1 MMKSAVTSSMIG
13 DPVAILDRHA
23 IRRTTGI
30 PTVSLLV
37 GPIGAGGRRWR
48 RWAAGADRSV
58 ILANRNGFPL
68 AEWVQAVAERVDLP
82 VAAVHRLAERA
93 GRDPDE
99 FLAAWRAKTPGDCE
113 RFWATLAPEADD
125 DLLRAVAILAIDRG
139 SPSAASASVCD
150 LGERIVTA
158 IARLAPAAVW
168 PGVLFVAG
176 SADDLSSVGRVA
188 VEWAMRV
195 PALPIAVAVP
205 AGVWDQYVAS
215 AGESRTK
222 TLLREGEA
230 AIPFI
235 DGATAEQE
243 LAQAGVVG
251 SALAAIN
258 ANGADAALL
267 ELAVEAARAT
277 AVPPTNQAEDD
288 RARSAAERFLFTFL
302 ESLPETAG
310 RFELNG
316 ALDFRFGNRPA
327 EVDLLCRSPRI
338 AIELD
343 GYFHFLAPDDY
354 RRDRAKDWELQR
366 RGFVVLRFLAED
378 VIPQLEMI
386 RDRILDA
393 LSITPLGAKP

>member
-1 MMKSAVTSSMIG
+1 MNTVVTSFVLG

-23 IRRTTGI
+23 VRRTTGI
-30 PTVSLLV
+30 STVSVLV
-37 GPIGAGGRRWR
+37 GPIGAGGRTWR
-48 RWAAGADRSV
+48 RWAAGPELSV
-58 ILANRNGFPL
+58 VVANRNVFPC
-68 AEWVQAVAERVDLP
+68 AEWIRAVAERVDLP
-82 VAAVHRLAERA
+82 AAAVHRFAERA
-93 GRDPDE
+93 ERDRDE

-125 DLLRAVAILAIDRG
+125 DLLRTVAILALGGG
-139 SPSAASASVCD
+139 SPNTVQASLSD
-150 LGERIVTA
+150 LGERIIPV
-158 IARLAPAAVW
+158 IAGLAPAAMW
-168 PGVLFVAG
+168 PCVLFVAG
-176 SADDLSSVGRVA
+176 SADDFSSGGRVA
-188 VEWAMRV
+188 VNWAMRV
-195 PALPIAVAVP
+195 PTLPIAVAVT
-205 AGVWDQYVAS
+205 AGAWDQYIAT

-222 TLLREGEA
+222 ALLREGEV
-230 AIPFI
+230 AIPVI
-235 DGATAEQE
+235 DAATVEQTLAGAGA
-243 LAQAGVVG
+243 VG
-251 SALAAIN
+251 SAFAAIT
-258 ANGADAALL
+258 ANGADATLL
-267 ELAVEAARAT
+267 DSAVEAARAT
-277 AVPPTNQAEDD
+277 AVPPATQAEDD

-316 ALDFRFGNRPA
+316 ALDFRFGSRPA

-354 RRDRAKDWELQR
+354 RRDRAKDWELQQ

-393 LSITPLGAKP
+393 LTITPAGAIP